1 MNRGITFHDGD
12 LCLINNATTNK
23 ILKGKK
29 YFEYLTLTKA
39 NVTIISDST
48 DMIIESI
55 KANIILPNNTKLSIK
70 DALHPPNPEEIYII
84 LMIYMLMVIILKQ

>member
-1 MNRGITFHDGD
+1 MHNFHDGD
-12 LCLINNATTNK
+12 LCLINSATMHK

-39 NVTIISDST
+39 NVTIISGPI
-48 DMIIESI
+48 DMIKESI
-55 KANIILPNNTKLSIK
+55 TANIILPNNTKSSIK
-70 DALHPPNPEEIYII
+70 NALHSLNPEEIYII